1 MLPYK
6 ALDSFHSMLMDDDNF
21 NEALM
26 RVALEVVKSYYA
38 PGEKLDETAYDMAG
52 ELCCRVSVA

>member
-1 MLPYK
+1 MLPHS
-6 ALDSFHSMLMDDDNF
+6 AMDTFHSLLMDDDQF

-26 RVALEVVKSYYA
+26 RVALQVVKSYYA
-38 PGEKLDETAYDMAG
+38 PGEKLDDDAYDIAG